1 MALSERERERESCG
15 LRWIFAGRYGG
26 QRERDR
32 QTHMDRWRLREELT
46 EGSERE
52 NEGKETDRCTDK
64 QTVGVGGDEV
74 RQPRKKNLTELHYC
88 YSAVRSS
95 GVLWTTIFS

>member
-1 MALSERERERESCG
+1 MALRERERERAVVYVGYLQEDTVG
-15 LRWIFAGRYGG
+15 
-26 QRERDR
+26 RERDR